1 VTSRCGVDTANN
13 CVRPHADE
21 LQPRKPLNAQNKLH
35 RTTIYKDDGDGT
47 WLLFLP
53 TSSNCKFLH
62 STVSSFLFSRS
73 FRYLIHLLSL
83 AESLWLRYAQLLLR
97 LSLWLQRK
105 YLLRL
110 SLMILCNWHDEK
122 SRALTGWRSG
132 KEAARRSYSEK
143 PGMAASTLMSNA
155 CKY

>member
-1 VTSRCGVDTANN
+1 MGMAHGFCSYPPAAIANSSTAQYP
-13 CVRPHADE
+13 VS
-21 LQPRKPLNAQNKLH
+21 
-35 RTTIYKDDGDGT
+35 Y
-47 WLLFLP
+47 FLD
-53 TSSNCKFLH
+53 L
-62 STVSSFLFSRS
+62 

-97 LSLWLQRK
+97 LWLWLQRK

-122 SRALTGWRSG
+122 SRALTDWRSG